1 MFPCVCDCVCDRV
14 CNTHITYTHTQPRAH
29 THSYTQV
36 RRDITAQQARD
47 EQSEARTH
55 ELALD
60 LDQSLHG
67 LTRALGRHDTTHS
80 KIVFIMNNNDN

>member
-1 MFPCVCDCVCDRV
+1 
-14 CNTHITYTHTQPRAH
+14 
-29 THSYTQV
+29 
-36 RRDITAQQARD
+36 
-47 EQSEARTH
+47 
-55 ELALD
+55 LD

>member
-1 MFPCVCDCVCDRV
+1 M
-14 CNTHITYTHTQPRAH
+14 
-29 THSYTQV
+29 

-60 LDQSLHG
+60 LDHSLHG
-67 LTRALGRHDTTHS
+67 LTRALGRHNKTNNT
-80 KIVFIMNNNDN
+80 IIIIIIIIIIINNNININIIYIIILLF